1 MTNALSKLVSTV
13 AVRGNVFSF
22 LLPWDPLMQKFPA
35 AWAEND
41 FTQWPLD
48 QDTVCE
54 ILTLRLVRGHE
65 AVIDQLRQ
73 LQVRS
78 RVVKNS

>member
-1 MTNALSKLVSTV
+1 M

-22 LLPWDPLMQKFPA
+22 LLPWDPLMQKLSA

-54 ILTLRLVRGHE
+54 IARLRLVRGHE
-65 AVIDQLRQ
+65 ALIDDFRQ

-78 RVVKNS
+78 KLLKNG